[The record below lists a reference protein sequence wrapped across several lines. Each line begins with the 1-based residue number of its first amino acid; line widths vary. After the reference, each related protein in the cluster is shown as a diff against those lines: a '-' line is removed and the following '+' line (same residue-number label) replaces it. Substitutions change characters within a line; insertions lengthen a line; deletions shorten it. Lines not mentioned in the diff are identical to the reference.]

1 MLGVGRLLAYLA
13 LEGWSIV
20 DALEVLTLEVRIVVN
35 LLTSK
40 LVLMNKI
47 PLLTLVID
55 DIVGASA
62 LHQVW
67 LGQAELG
74 FVRTLHVVDLLCT
87 HLEAGVVLEC
97 GRGAHLGHKAWLE

>member
-1 MLGVGRLLAYLA
+1 MPGVRHLLAHLA
-13 LEGWSIV
+13 LEGWGAV
-20 DALEVLTLEVRIVVN
+20 DALEVLTLEVGIVVN

-55 DIVGASA
+55 SVVGASA

-74 FVRTLHVVDLLCT
+74 FVRILHVVDLLCV

-97 GRGAHLGHKAWLE
+97 RRGAHLGHKAWLK